1 MKNPSQQPPARFA
14 TALCGTVTPL
24 YDLVN
29 RLQISLMPQAT
40 CKKSFIIND
49 VDRSVTIAAEENS
62 LAYIIGNLLSNA
74 IYRTSGCCIRVETEC
89 IAGQHQI
96 RIRNNGAFAYSSYM
110 HSLVHFVDIARKLGG
125 NIGLE
130 TEENSGI
137 TIVFSL
143 ARQAA

>member
-1 MKNPSQQPPARFA
+1 MKSYFQTFAAASPAP
-14 TALCGTVTPL
+14 CSTVTSL
-24 YDLVN
+24 YDLVKK
-29 RLQISLMPQAT
+29 LQVSLMPQAT
-40 CKKSFIIND
+40 GKKSFIVND
-49 VDRSVTIAAEENS
+49 VDKSVTVAAEENS

-74 IYRTSGCCIRVETEC
+74 IYRTSACCIRVETEY
-89 IAGQHQI
+89 IGGQHQI

-110 HSLVHFVDIARKLGG
+110 HSLVHFVDVARKLGG

-130 TEENSGI
+130 TEENSGV

>member
-1 MKNPSQQPPARFA
+1 
-14 TALCGTVTPL
+14 
-24 YDLVN
+24 
-29 RLQISLMPQAT
+29 MPQAT

>member
-1 MKNPSQQPPARFA
+1 MINISSPSPAPA
-14 TALCGTVTPL
+14 KTVTVL
-24 YDLVN
+24 HDLVKK
-29 RLQISLMPQAT
+29 LQISLMPQAT
-40 CKKSFIIND
+40 AKKSFIVND
-49 VDRSVTIAAEENS
+49 VCKSVTVTAEENS

-74 IYRTSGCCIRVETEC
+74 IYRTAGCCIRIETEY
-89 IAGQHQI
+89 IAGQHLI

-110 HSLVHFVDIARKLGG
+110 HSLVHFVDVARKLGG

-130 TEENSGI
+130 TEENSGV